1 MVVVV
6 AASVNSLLTL
16 SSATGEARARFP
28 SAAASHAD
36 WTAIR
41 APDTPRVVPDPPQD
55 ARSDV
60 QESRPIATT
69 RTGPAQKRSQLG
81 PSLGRYSA
89 SSHDWLRACTERVST
104 ATRKLRNGT
113 DKPGDRT
120 TVRPRETCGD
130 ATKQNAIYKSAK
142 TGVTRSMPHRIFHS
156 YSLDG
161 NFMRWSGRWSR
172 RKWRIYVYLLGC
184 LAGHDP
190 ATSCSS
196 DIRSP
201 VH

>member
-1 MVVVV
+1 MTSLKIAGRIAALAVSSLTFGAAH
-6 AASVNSLLTL
+6 AASADN
-16 SSATGEARARFP
+16 
-28 SAAASHAD
+28 AAF
-36 WTAIR
+36 T
-41 APDTPRVVPDPPQD
+41 
-55 ARSDV
+55 
-60 QESRPIATT
+60 QE
-69 RTGPAQKRSQLG
+69 
-81 PSLGRYSA
+81 
-89 SSHDWLRACTERVST
+89 V
-104 ATRKLRNGT
+104 
-113 DKPGDRT
+113 
-120 TVRPRETCGD
+120 
-130 ATKQNAIYKSAK
+130 TKQNAIYKSAK

-190 ATSCSS
+190 ATSCST